1 MISNTNLTRKS
12 KKAWKTIKKLNADQI
27 STARTAAMTP
37 NNVANQLLLNGK
49 PYNKERGYLKEMKI
63 EMNQVRQCSDEIF
76 FPFTIEKLQEAINTL
91 KPGKA
96 AGLDG

>member
-49 PYNKERGYLKEMKI
+49 PYNKERGYLKEMK
-63 EMNQVRQCSDEIF
+63 
-76 FPFTIEKLQEAINTL
+76 L
-91 KPGKA
+91 KSTKFGSVVMK
-96 AGLDG
+96 